1 MPLCIQRKPGCP
13 WLSRK
18 PERKRAPKP
27 SPKHI
32 LIFKDP
38 FGHCLSPGFYPA
50 ISWPIAHHYITM
62 NFPGVPPSSGV
73 HSEMQRTRTGRFF
86 QEKMGRWEGDG
97 GKAATRTC
105 VHRAG
110 ITKSSLRA
118 SHDLLTTP
126 GPRAAPTP
134 TAAAII
140 VWLRPGRAICSARRA
155 APLPPQAR
163 LGAVPNAHPPKPL
176 CMRQHGRLPGCR

>member
-86 QEKMGRWEGDG
+86 QEKMGRWEGGG
-97 GKAATRTC
+97 GKAEIIIATP
-105 VHRAG
+105 
-110 ITKSSLRA
+110 IIKWESY
-118 SHDLLTTP
+118 LLF
-126 GPRAAPTP
+126 
-134 TAAAII
+134 IEH
-140 VWLRPGRAICSARRA
+140 L
-155 APLPPQAR
+155 
-163 LGAVPNAHPPKPL
+163 L
-176 CMRQHGRLPGCR
+176 CMQVSNYDFYEHGQ